1 MTSGSVPW
9 YTKSVRRWFY
19 LLALAVFVTLFAAPT
34 CGGEES
40 CDDKYQT
47 MISARTEYRA
57 TGDAKAAADWNR
69 AIRDYCEG
77 CSTDETE
84 CLARLRD

>member
-9 YTKSVRRWFY
+9 YTKSVRRLFY
-19 LLALAVFVTLFAAPT
+19 LLAPAIFVTLFAAPT

-57 TGDAKAAADWNR
+57 TGDAKAAADWNT
-69 AIRDYCEG
+69 AISDYCDG
-77 CSTDETE
+77 CSTDETK

>member
-1 MTSGSVPW
+1 
-9 YTKSVRRWFY
+9 VRRWFY
-19 LLALAVFVTLFAAPT
+19 LLAPAIFVTLFAAPI

-40 CDDKYQT
+40 CDNKYQT

-69 AIRDYCEG
+69 AISDYCEG
-77 CSTDETE
+77 CSTNKTE
-84 CLARLRD
+84 CTARLRD